1 MKNIKVEKLLF
12 YHGGKNVAY
21 LEKARNSIVSL
32 LPNDECRRKC
42 LSLFAEVLKKADSL
56 GRNKWGAYYTSEGI
70 RLVVGNLIIFTIH
83 KNGIWL
89 ALDKQ
94 LLDKMDGKRDLLEK
108 SEYWHWETEEYSEYK
123 PVPSRNGYYVPSKDD
138 SLIWPIIRDFHYEYI
153 TKVAKKYRWLNIR
166 SQAKHASDLLAYMRI
181 ELGQIIPS
189 PDYGSLSDASI
200 IQDIDEF
207 NMTYTEVSETER
219 EAIVQSRV
227 GQGKFREDLIRY
239 WGKCAVTGCE
249 LIKILKASH
258 IKPWR
263 YSSNIERLDKFNGL
277 LLIPNLDSTFDNGLI
292 SFDNR
297 VFRSIRSPNT
307 LHADRAI
314 RLNPITDYGL
324 IRSRNSVH
332 GDHL

>member
-1 MKNIKVEKLLF
+1 
-12 YHGGKNVAY
+12 
-21 LEKARNSIVSL
+21 
-32 LPNDECRRKC
+32 
-42 LSLFAEVLKKADSL
+42 
-56 GRNKWGAYYTSEGI
+56 
-70 RLVVGNLIIFTIH
+70 
-83 KNGIWL
+83 
-89 ALDKQ
+89 
-94 LLDKMDGKRDLLEK
+94 
-108 SEYWHWETEEYSEYK
+108 
-123 PVPSRNGYYVPSKDD
+123 
-138 SLIWPIIRDFHYEYI
+138 
-153 TKVAKKYRWLNIR
+153 
-166 SQAKHASDLLAYMRI
+166 MRI